1 MQVIIAYCVVA
12 VENHGRVAFGSRE
25 IIHGRSCR
33 NFLACLDRKA
43 RDKAPQPVYQV
54 HLRSGGEQVLKLAV
68 VVVVYLPDVAADLR
82 LERNAPDILPVLV
95 LKADGE
101 VAVLVDRVGFSGSAV
116 PDLERAGRNGQGR
129 VPEGGKRHCPLADP
143 HPVKG
148 KLQSHPS
155 FFGDGGQC
163 HRHIGGAFQHVSQ
176 SFSHHRREIGVKEIR
191 ILA

>member
-101 VAVLVDRVGFSGSAV
+101 VAVLVDRVGFPVAQFLTLNGPAGMAKVVSLKEASATV
-116 PDLERAGRNGQGR
+116 PLLTLTLSR
-129 VPEGGKRHCPLADP
+129 VNSKAILPSSATADS
-143 HPVKG
+143 VTG
-148 KLQSHPS
+148 T
-155 FFGDGGQC
+155 
-163 HRHIGGAFQHVSQ
+163 
-176 SFSHHRREIGVKEIR
+176 
-191 ILA
+191 